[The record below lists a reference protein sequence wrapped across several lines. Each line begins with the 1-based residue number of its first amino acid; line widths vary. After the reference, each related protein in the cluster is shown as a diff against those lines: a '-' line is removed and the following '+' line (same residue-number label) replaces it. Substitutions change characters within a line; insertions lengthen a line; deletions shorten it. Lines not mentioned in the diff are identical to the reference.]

1 MVKIVYNSC
10 FGGFSLSPEAVRMGK
25 RMSDSE
31 DWNETDEKY
40 GFFGGPRHDATL
52 VKVVEEL
59 GEKANGDCA
68 SLRICE
74 LPDGTEY
81 RIDEYDGS
89 ESVETRDSY
98 DWVRT

>member
-1 MVKIVYNSC
+1 MVKIVYNGC
-10 FGGFSLSPEAVRMGK
+10 FGGFSLSPEAVRLGK
-25 RMSDSE
+25 SISDS
-31 DWNETDEKY
+31 DEWKEVDERY
-40 GFFGGPRHDATL
+40 GYFEGPRHDETL
-52 VKVVEEL
+52 VKVVEQL
-59 GEKANGDCA
+59 GKKAGGDVA

-81 RIDEYDGS
+81 RIDEYDGN